1 MEQNSCQNAE
11 INKKWSYFPTF
22 SPLKHYYVRNT
33 ASNSIRLTFFNP
45 LACSIFRYFALINAL
60 STTHELRQ
68 EETIQRIQHF
78 TTQLRTTMQIGK
90 YNRLLINR
98 FVDFGAY
105 LIDDEDNEV
114 LLPKRYL
121 TGDEELDDE
130 IEVFVYND
138 SENRPVATT
147 EQPFATVGQFC
158 LLRVKAVN
166 AIGAFLDWGLAAKD
180 LLVPFREQRVR
191 MQAGRSYIVF
201 VYLDP
206 SSQRIV
212 ASAKLDKFL
221 SNSIPDYYHRQKVDA
236 LIVQQQEI
244 GYRVII
250 DGKFWGM
257 IYNNEIYQPV
267 NIGEHHMAF
276 VKQVREDGKIDIT
289 LAKIEKMRIDD
300 VAELIIKHLNAHNG
314 EMALNDKSSP
324 DDILRTFNCSKK
336 DFKKAL
342 GLLYKQH
349 KITLGNVVKRSW

>member
-1 MEQNSCQNAE
+1 M
-11 INKKWSYFPTF
+11 K
-22 SPLKHYYVRNT
+22 
-33 ASNSIRLTFFNP
+33 
-45 LACSIFRYFALINAL
+45 
-60 STTHELRQ
+60 
-68 EETIQRIQHF
+68 
-78 TTQLRTTMQIGK
+78 IGD
-90 YNRLLINR
+90 YNRLRINR

-105 LIDDEDNEV
+105 LIDDEENEV

-121 TGDEELDDE
+121 TGYEELDDE

-158 LLRVKAVN
+158 LMRVKSVN
-166 AIGAFLDWGLAAKD
+166 AIGAFLDWGLVAKD

-191 MQAGRSYIVF
+191 MQAGRSYIVY

-206 SSQRIV
+206 SSKRIV

-221 SNSIPDYYHRQKVDA
+221 GNTLPDYYHRQKVDV

-250 DGKFWGM
+250 DGQFWGM
-257 IYNNEIYQPV
+257 IYNNELYQPV
-267 NIGEHHMAF
+267 NIGEHHTGF
-276 VKQVREDGKIDIT
+276 IKQVRDDGKIDVT

-300 VAELIIKHLNAHNG
+300 VADDILRHLQENG
-314 EMALNDKSSP
+314 GTMKLNDKSSP
-324 DDILRTFNCSKK
+324 EDILRTFNCSKK

-349 KITLGNVVKRSW
+349 KITLGDVVKLHH

>member
-1 MEQNSCQNAE
+1 M
-11 INKKWSYFPTF
+11 K
-22 SPLKHYYVRNT
+22 
-33 ASNSIRLTFFNP
+33 
-45 LACSIFRYFALINAL
+45 
-60 STTHELRQ
+60 
-68 EETIQRIQHF
+68 
-78 TTQLRTTMQIGK
+78 IGD

-105 LIDDEDNEV
+105 LIDDEENEV

-121 TGDEELDDE
+121 TGYEELDDE

-158 LLRVKAVN
+158 LMRVKSVN
-166 AIGAFLDWGLAAKD
+166 AIGAFLDWGLVAKD
-180 LLVPFREQRVR
+180 LLVPFREQRVH
-191 MQAGRSYIVF
+191 MQAGRSYIVY

-206 SSQRIV
+206 SSKRIV

-221 SNSIPDYYHRQKVDA
+221 GNTLPDYYHRQKVDV

-250 DGKFWGM
+250 DGQFWGM
-257 IYNNEIYQPV
+257 IYNNEFYQQV
-267 NIGEHHMAF
+267 NIGEHHTGF
-276 VKQVREDGKIDIT
+276 IKQVRDDGKIDVT

-300 VAELIIKHLNAHNG
+300 VADDILRYLQENG
-314 EMALNDKSSP
+314 GTMKLNDKSSP
-324 DDILRTFNCSKK
+324 EDILRTFNCSKK

-349 KITLGNVVKRSW
+349 KITLGDVVKLHH